1 MSVVANEA
9 GAVPARPSRFEL
21 FWDSSIGK
29 KALMALS
36 GIILSLYVLAHL
48 IGNLQIYTGPLAINE
63 YAEFLHSKPA
73 VIWFARIVLLATVG
87 VHAICAIQLY
97 MRKNSARPVAYHT
110 RKNIQG
116 SAPSQTMIW
125 TGVLILFF
133 VVYHLLD
140 LTTGTVNPAFQD
152 LKPAHNVVVSFQRPL
167 VSFFYIVSMVGL
179 GFHLWHGI
187 YSMFASLGLTHP
199 RYTPGVRKAAATV
212 GTLLALGNISI
223 PVAVLTGILG

>member
-1 MSVVANEA
+1 
-9 GAVPARPSRFEL
+9 
-21 FWDSSIGK
+21 
-29 KALMALS
+29 
-36 GIILSLYVLAHL
+36 
-48 IGNLQIYTGPLAINE
+48 
-63 YAEFLHSKPA
+63 
-73 VIWFARIVLLATVG
+73 
-87 VHAICAIQLY
+87 
-97 MRKNSARPVAYHT
+97 
-110 RKNIQG
+110 
-116 SAPSQTMIW
+116 MIW